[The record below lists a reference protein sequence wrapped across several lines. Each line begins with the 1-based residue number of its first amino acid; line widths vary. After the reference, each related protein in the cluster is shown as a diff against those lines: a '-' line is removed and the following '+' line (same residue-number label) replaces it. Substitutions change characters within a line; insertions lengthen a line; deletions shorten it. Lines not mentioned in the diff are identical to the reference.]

1 MGRRNTSAATPQRQR
16 SCLPANRELRMAIK
30 GHTPKS
36 FGVRRR
42 LLEEYQAPL
51 REIFSDM
58 QEDNIF
64 PTELEARENLQV
76 TLLPRRRLDR
86 QLRRG
91 LVLGYEFG
99 RAVAATRQEIHESAQ
114 NEMFVKLGRATV
126 IKSRFVALT
135 VESEALEKEYS
146 TTCEVLGRFG
156 VKGMMRD
163 DQPPLHIT
171 LGESA
176 DFIAKKRQSEIEV
189 VLNDVMPIGD
199 YVALHDIAIY
209 PDENAIDR

>member
-1 MGRRNTSAATPQRQR
+1 
-16 SCLPANRELRMAIK
+16 MAIK

-42 LLEEYQAPL
+42 LLEDYQAPL
-51 REIFSDM
+51 REIFSDL
-58 QEDNIF
+58 QEDNVF
-64 PTELEARENLQV
+64 PADLEARDNLQV

-99 RAVAATRQEIHESAQ
+99 RAVAATKQEIHESAQ

-135 VESEALEKEYS
+135 VESEALEKEYA

-163 DQPPLHIT
+163 DQPPLHVT

-176 DFIAKKRQSEIEV
+176 DFIAKRKHAEIEMI
-189 VLNDVMPIGD
+189 LNDVMPIGEL
-199 YVALHDIAIY
+199 VALHDIAIY
-209 PDENAIDR
+209 PDEHSSNK